1 MFNWVMNFIFYLYNK
16 NSIVYINVN
25 INNNKY
31 NII

>member
-16 NSIVYINVN
+16 NSIVYINVTS
-25 INNNKY
+25 NNNKY